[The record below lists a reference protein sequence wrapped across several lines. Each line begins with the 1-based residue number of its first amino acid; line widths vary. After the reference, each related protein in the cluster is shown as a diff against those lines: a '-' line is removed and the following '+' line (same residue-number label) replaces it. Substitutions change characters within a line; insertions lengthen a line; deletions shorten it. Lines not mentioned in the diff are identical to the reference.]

1 MMNKTFDGVS
11 SQGRPTSGDLSR
23 TRAMYQSEMGATK
36 NRDDIDMDAVSQ
48 ATGVKPKTKLG
59 HSASR
64 PKSSYSVTMRDKKLR
79 NMLENQE
86 IENALTEY
94 DNKLFNASLNL

>member
-1 MMNKTFDGVS
+1 
-11 SQGRPTSGDLSR
+11 
-23 TRAMYQSEMGATK
+23 MYQSEMGATK